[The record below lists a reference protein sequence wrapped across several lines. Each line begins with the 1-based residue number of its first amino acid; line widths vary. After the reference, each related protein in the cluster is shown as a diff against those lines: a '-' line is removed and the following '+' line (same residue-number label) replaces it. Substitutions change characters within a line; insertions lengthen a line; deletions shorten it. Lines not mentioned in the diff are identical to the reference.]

1 MTSNFATKNVFAALV
16 AESEDEG
23 EKDETEPE
31 DISEDED
38 EKDETEAEDM
48 YCFRCNDHQTGLL
61 SDVFVDVDILW
72 EDFTAMLASRFQR
85 PVFILYRRDG
95 DEHSRAVQSEADFED
110 LCEYLDD
117 KKLQTLPV
125 EVRTFRKKR
134 QIRRQT
140 GDGWAPSGGGVAA
153 SHKEAAK
160 ADGGGVEPSHKEV
173 AKAAFGANAQIHV
186 GATARIHGLVGNSEH
201 NGATC
206 TVVKHIADTGR
217 WGVKIAPGT
226 VLSLKPENLILVD
239 TRNSHMVNRA
249 EQKERDDR
257 ETEEQDDERCGLC
270 NEALAL
276 GDRFAVRLSCFFMR
290 RQCSKKACHTCIDK
304 YLRGRRGLRSD
315 DEGAPC
321 PWCTRQIRFVEVQQ
335 PEGKWRR
342 CGPDPSVDAR
352 FRRMGT
358 LMGHVYIPLCAPPD
372 EQDLS
377 VVIDGLNVATNP
389 STRQLEW
396 KRLAAMLT
404 HFLTRDIRP
413 YVILPHSV
421 LQRVVDVDLGSG
433 RMLRSYVVTSGRE
446 GREMDD
452 LLVASLSHHL
462 KCPFVSN
469 DTFLSWAHESN
480 VCRSS
485 SQRFWVKSGV
495 VLKYHIT
502 FEIVLVDDKHTVLL
516 DPEYPVQE
524 CMLKYADVC

>member
-16 AESEDEG
+16 AESEDED
-23 EKDETEPE
+23 EKNETEA
-31 DISEDED
+31 DDVSEDED
-38 EKDETEAEDM
+38 EKDETDAEDM
-48 YCFRCNDHQTGLL
+48 YCFRCNDHQTGQK
-61 SDVFVDVDILW
+61 SNVFVDVDILW
-72 EDFTAMLASRFQR
+72 EDFAAMLASRFQR
-85 PVFILYRRDG
+85 PVFILYRCDG
-95 DEHSRAVQSEADFED
+95 DEHSRAVQNEADFED

-117 KKLQTLPV
+117 KQLQTLPV
-125 EVRTFRKKR
+125 EVRTVRKKR

-140 GDGWAPSGGGVAA
+140 PSAANPDGGAA
-153 SHKEAAK
+153 SHKEVAK
-160 ADGGGVEPSHKEV
+160 AAFASHKEV

-186 GATARIHGLVGNSEH
+186 GAAGANVDLGIGAAARIHGLVSSPEH

-206 TVVKHIADTGR
+206 TVVQHIADRGR
-217 WGVKIAPGT
+217 WGVKIASGT

-249 EQKERDDR
+249 EQKERHDR
-257 ETEEQDDERCGLC
+257 QTEEQDDARCGLC
-270 NEALAL
+270 NEVLAL

-290 RQCSKKACHTCIDK
+290 PQCSKNACHTCVDN
-304 YLRGRRGLRSD
+304 YLRGRRGLRLN

-352 FRRMGT
+352 FKRMGT
-358 LMGHVYIPLCAPPD
+358 LMGQVYIPLCAPPD
-372 EQDLS
+372 DQELS

-396 KRLAAMLT
+396 KRLAAMIS
-404 HFLTRDIRP
+404 HFLARDIRP

-421 LQRVVDVDLGSG
+421 MQRVVDVDLGSG
-433 RMLRSYVVTSGRE
+433 KMLLSYVATTARE

-452 LLVASLSHHL
+452 LLVASLSHLL

-469 DTFLSWAHESN
+469 DTFLSWAHEPN
-480 VCRSS
+480 VCKSS

-502 FEIVLVDDKHTVLL
+502 FEIVLVEDKHTVLL
-516 DPEYPVQE
+516 DPEYPVQVTS
-524 CMLKYADVC
+524 VC

>member
-1 MTSNFATKNVFAALV
+1 
-16 AESEDEG
+16 
-23 EKDETEPE
+23 
-31 DISEDED
+31 
-38 EKDETEAEDM
+38 
-48 YCFRCNDHQTGLL
+48 
-61 SDVFVDVDILW
+61 
-72 EDFTAMLASRFQR
+72 MLASRFQR

-140 GDGWAPSGGGVAA
+140 GDGWAQSDGGGVAA
-153 SHKEAAK
+153 SHKEA
-160 ADGGGVEPSHKEV
+160 

-186 GATARIHGLVGNSEH
+186 GATARIRRLVGRKEH
-201 NGATC
+201 NGKNC
-206 TVVKHIADTGR
+206 IVVKHIADRGR

-249 EQKERDDR
+249 EQRERDDR
-257 ETEEQDDERCGLC
+257 QTEELDDARCGLC

-290 RQCSKKACHTCIDK
+290 PQCSKNACHTCVDN
-304 YLRGRRGLRSD
+304 YLRGRRGMRLD
-315 DEGAPC
+315 DKGAPC

-352 FRRMGT
+352 FRRLGT
-358 LMGHVYIPLCAPPD
+358 LMAQVYIPLCAPPD
-372 EQDLS
+372 DQELS

-404 HFLTRDIRP
+404 HFLVRDIRP
-413 YVILPHSV
+413 YVILPPSV
-421 LQRVVDVDLGSG
+421 QQRVVDVDLGSG
-433 RMLRSYVVTSGRE
+433 KMLLSYVAT
-446 GREMDD
+446 
-452 LLVASLSHHL
+452 
-462 KCPFVSN
+462 
-469 DTFLSWAHESN
+469 T
-480 VCRSS
+480 
-485 SQRFWVKSGV
+485 
-495 VLKYHIT
+495 
-502 FEIVLVDDKHTVLL
+502 
-516 DPEYPVQE
+516 
-524 CMLKYADVC
+524 YADVC